1 MKVNLNQRLL
11 NAILILDAKKEK
23 IRNDFFNKLQ
33 QAGIQRESF
42 FDPVEKMNYE
52 KLHAPTEFL
61 FERAARM
68 NLKMPLCDTWQRDIK
83 SYQEKIKKQ
92 EEQKAKSQG

>member
-1 MKVNLNQRLL
+1 MQFL
-11 NAILILDAKKEK
+11 IFILDAKKEAKRAK
-23 IRNDFFNKLQ
+23 IRNEFFDRLK
-33 QAGIQRESF
+33 QAGIERESF

-68 NLKMPLCDTWQRDIK
+68 NLKMPLCETWQRDIK
-83 SYQEKIKKQ
+83 KIKIQ
-92 EEQKAKSQG
+92 EEQKAKRQG

>member
-1 MKVNLNQRLL
+1 
-11 NAILILDAKKEK
+11 
-23 IRNDFFNKLQ
+23 
-33 QAGIQRESF
+33 
-42 FDPVEKMNYE
+42 MNYE

-68 NLKMPLCDTWQRDIK
+68 NLKMPLCDTWQRDIN

>member
-1 MKVNLNQRLL
+1 
-11 NAILILDAKKEK
+11 
-23 IRNDFFNKLQ
+23 
-33 QAGIQRESF
+33 
-42 FDPVEKMNYE
+42 MNYE

-92 EEQKAKSQG
+92 EEQKAKSQGWY

>member
-1 MKVNLNQRLL
+1 
-11 NAILILDAKKEK
+11 
-23 IRNDFFNKLQ
+23 
-33 QAGIQRESF
+33 
-42 FDPVEKMNYE
+42 MNYE

-68 NLKMPLCDTWQRDIK
+68 NLKMPLCETWQRDIK
-83 SYQEKIKKQ
+83 SYKSIKMQ